1 MDNLEV
7 LSKKLQEKKI
17 SDQYILFSFE
27 NLLRHVVHNCNRI
40 NLLIELSSEKRRKI
54 INCLNEIQTSL
65 ENFTENLKATKNLE
79 TIHEKKVERTRH
91 VAGNNSKFH
100 FLWKFRQNRT

>member
-17 SDQYILFSFE
+17 SDQYILFLFE

-40 NLLIELSSEKRRKI
+40 NLLNELSSEKRRKI

-65 ENFTENLKATKNLE
+65 ENFTENLKTTKNLE
-79 TIHEKKVERTRH
+79 TIHEGKVERTRH
-91 VAGNNSKFH
+91 VAGNSSKYH
-100 FLWKFRQNRT
+100 FLWKFRKNRT